1 MGADQTV
8 YYEALMLRAQE
19 QRDAAMAE
27 ANSIQQQ
34 LYDLQ
39 KSSQREIR
47 DLKAEI
53 DVSAHKLKI
62 EYELRTAAETKC
74 SLMECELAELSS
86 HIQFEAQNLVAQER
100 REHRDE
106 LERLA
111 RKQEEMVQLME
122 MERAQVK
129 SLKQSLESANMAL
142 DREKGET
149 ERLRS
154 ELHAFERKVS
164 SFVSVPDL
172 PVLRDSAFAES
183 PSLPNTARAI
193 STASIG
199 QTTGNSTSPSVSN
212 SSDSVGLQPATVSY
226 TNDSHIAGVLY
237 FGTDTTRTDTRLT
250 EFLGFVNASSD
261 KEAMQSSFM
270 QRSMREDVEP
280 TLAADSTTSMPSL
293 SGWNKHRRLLH
304 GVQENTLVLESYS
317 PRVKLNRVLSL
328 GCYLC
333 GCSVNRPSASSPPAS
348 MSDRIASSSSGGSEK
363 EKRPHMFR
371 MRFSDND
378 EDNKPICHHC
388 HARMVAVCSFFSYL
402 NIVRKGLIKRPVA
415 DIWLE
420 VNKARLQMWLARCGA
435 SGNIYESMMEILE
448 VVIKM
453 DILNMKIFSCAGLA
467 ELVMDFL
474 KIAFWNYDVL

>member
-39 KSSQREIR
+39 KSSQREIK
-47 DLKAEI
+47 DLKGR
-53 DVSAHKLKI
+53 DRS
-62 EYELRTAAETKC
+62 
-74 SLMECELAELSS
+74 
-86 HIQFEAQNLVAQER
+86 QNLVAQER

-111 RKQEEMVQLME
+111 RKQEEMLQLME
-122 MERAQVK
+122 MERA
-129 SLKQSLESANMAL
+129 QSLESANMAL
-142 DREKGET
+142 DQ
-149 ERLRS
+149 
-154 ELHAFERKVS
+154 LHAFERKVS

-183 PSLPNTARAI
+183 PSLPNTAPWALR
-193 STASIG
+193 
-199 QTTGNSTSPSVSN
+199 
-212 SSDSVGLQPATVSY
+212 PATVSY

-333 GCSVNRPSASSPPAS
+333 GCSVNRPSASSPSAS
-348 MSDRIASSSSGGSEK
+348 MSD
-363 EKRPHMFR
+363 PL
-371 MRFSDND
+371 
-378 EDNKPICHHC
+378 
-388 HARMVAVCSFFSYL
+388 CSFFSYL

-435 SGNIYESMMEILE
+435 SPESRL
-448 VVIKM
+448 
-453 DILNMKIFSCAGLA
+453 SCQ
-467 ELVMDFL
+467 
-474 KIAFWNYDVL
+474 Y